1 MSDAAKLFELQK
13 VDIAWEKVRR
23 RLQQIQKSL
32 GETEELRAAR
42 AQAAETE
49 SNLSAWRGKQRDAE
63 LESRTLAEKIQST
76 ERRLMS
82 GEVRNPKELETLQ
95 SSLEALRRHRTAV
108 DDSAVE
114 AMMHADELAKLLN
127 EHQASLAELESAWSN
142 GQTDLREEETKMK
155 QNFVLLKRR
164 REQLAAELNGALLDR
179 YEHLRKR
186 KGGIAIAPLQNGS
199 CSACHV
205 KAPTGVVSAVKSSGN
220 NALVM
225 CTSCGRILF
234 AI

>member
-13 VDIAWEKVRR
+13 VDLTWEKVRR
-23 RLQQIQKSL
+23 RLQQIQKLL
-32 GETEELRAAR
+32 GETEELRTAR

-49 SNLSAWRGKQRDAE
+49 SALSDWRGKQQNAE
-63 LESRTLAEKIQST
+63 LESRTLAEKIQTT
-76 ERRLMS
+76 ETRLMS

-95 SSLEALRRHRTAV
+95 SSLESLRRHRTMV

-114 AMMHADELAKLLN
+114 AMMQADELAKALD
-127 EHQASLAELESAWSN
+127 ERQSSLTDLESEWTS
-142 GQTDLREEETKMK
+142 GQTDLREEEVKMK
-155 QNFVLLKRR
+155 QNFILLKRR
-164 REQLAAELNGALLDR
+164 REQLAAELNKSLLDR